1 MNPHATGTTP
11 TIPERIPRPSAIIAH
26 RGASHLAPENTL
38 TAIRLAWKLGSDG
51 VEVDVHLSRDG
62 RLMVIHDE
70 TTGRTTGADHAIGS
84 LTAEELQRLNA
95 ATYFDASYPF
105 EKIPLLEEVLATV
118 PPGKRML
125 IEIKDNRPALWEAL
139 EANFHAS
146 GLSSDQVMLGTFD
159 YDFAVATKHR
169 LPHHDVVWISCH
181 YHNTPASEWENVTS
195 EILDRLRAGGLDG
208 LNTGACHDYNPAEFL
223 PHLQRIQS
231 AGLKLGVWTVD
242 TLEKARPL
250 WELPVDSITTNTP
263 DILLEALAAPSPR
276 EKAQKHQ

>member
-11 TIPERIPRPSAIIAH
+11 TIPERIPRPGAIIAH

-38 TAIRLAWKLGSDG
+38 TAIRLAWELGSDG

-125 IEIKDNRPALWEAL
+125 IEIKDNRPALWEVL

-146 GLSSDQVMLGTFD
+146 ELSSDQVMLGTFD

-169 LPHHDVVWISCH
+169 LPHHGVVWISCH

-223 PHLQRIQS
+223 PHLQCIQS

-242 TLEKARPL
+242 ILEKARPL

-263 DILLEALAAPSPR
+263 DILLEALAAPSPH